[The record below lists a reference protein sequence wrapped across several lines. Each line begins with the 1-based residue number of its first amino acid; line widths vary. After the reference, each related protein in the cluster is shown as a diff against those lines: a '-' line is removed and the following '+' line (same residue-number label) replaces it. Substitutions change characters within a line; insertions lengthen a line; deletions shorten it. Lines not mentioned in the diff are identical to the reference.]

1 MMWTAGIIAAMS
13 SITYPAISA
22 YVSNYSDADKQ
33 GLAQGMIT
41 GMRGLCSGL
50 GPALYGFIFYLFN
63 VDLNTNM
70 QVITKFPEKYS
81 QDYIKSN
88 ISHHVVSIPDNEFVP
103 GPPFVFGA
111 LLVLL
116 AILVTAFIPE
126 LTQYSHGNNSSNG
139 KKSSSQYKDR
149 SSQYYYTS
157 VQHQHNDTQCIGMT
171 NDGRASGDNEED
183 IDNQTLLSTK
193 RLNDNIKFEMHKRGT
208 VNLEAQLPLMKDIE
222 PL

>member
-1 MMWTAGIIAAMS
+1 MWTAGIIAAMS

-126 LTQYSHGNNSSNG
+126 LTQYPHGNNSNG
-139 KKSSSQYKDR
+139 KKTSSQYKDR

-157 VQHQHNDTQCIGMT
+157 VQHQHNDTQCIRMT
-171 NDGRASGDNEED
+171 NDGRTSGDNEED

-208 VNLEAQLPLMKDIE
+208 VNLEAELPLMKDIE